1 MKESKRSET
10 VDIKREDRFHE
21 KNLKK
26 VFLPIKIVNKSKV
39 KFRIKV

>member
-26 VFLPIKIVNKSKV
+26 VFYLFTLQLNLE
-39 KFRIKV
+39 